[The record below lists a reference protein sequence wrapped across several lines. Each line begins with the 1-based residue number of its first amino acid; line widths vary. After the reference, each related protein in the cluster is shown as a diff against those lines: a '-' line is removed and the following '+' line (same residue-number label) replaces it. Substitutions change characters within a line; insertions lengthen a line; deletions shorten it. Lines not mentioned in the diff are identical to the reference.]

1 MGTLFKHHG
10 QVYVFSPYDLVWS
23 NDSYYVFGFSESHG
37 KVVKFRVDRMYKPS
51 MSDASAVKKPKDYD
65 IAEFC
70 KQVFMMYDGEPCTVE
85 LLCEN
90 SLMKSIVDRF
100 GDKVETQAADCGHFK
115 ATVKVSASPTFF
127 AWIFTYAGKI
137 KILSPQKVVDEY
149 KEHLKKAASLA

>member
-1 MGTLFKHHG
+1 
-10 QVYVFSPYDLVWS
+10 
-23 NDSYYVFGFSESHG
+23 
-37 KVVKFRVDRMYKPS
+37 

-70 KQVFMMYDGEPCTVE
+70 KQVFMMYDGELCTVE

-115 ATVKVSASPTFF
+115 ATVNISTSPTFF

-137 KILSPQKVVDEY
+137 KILSPNTV
-149 KEHLKKAASLA
+149 AASYQEQIDKALSDVK